1 MASQATEKVLFERD
15 GKVGIVRLNR
25 PRIMN
30 CLDPDTLG
38 QLRGH
43 FEFARS
49 EKRIR
54 VLLVC
59 GNGRAFSAGADLKYA
74 KDKDAEALRAFNQ
87 VGLVD
92 AFHYIQKFPKP
103 TIAVVDGY
111 ALGGGLELALS
122 CDFRFASKE
131 HAIFGFPEID
141 LGILPTWG
149 GMYLPL
155 EIIGTARTLEIV
167 LTGARIDADT
177 AYKMGLVHKVFPHED
192 LFKEALSFAKILARK
207 GSFLLQ
213 LGKHIIKNSIM
224 ADDEERLRLSTLASD
239 LIRAGEQ
246 GEARL
251 NALLDEEK
259 S

>member
-1 MASQATEKVLFERD
+1 MAAEATEKVIFERD
-15 GKVGIVRLNR
+15 GKIGIIRLNR

-30 CLDPDTLG
+30 CLDPETLG
-38 QLRGH
+38 LLRKR
-43 FEFARS
+43 FELARS
-49 EKRIR
+49 EKKVR
-54 VLLVC
+54 VVLVC
-59 GNGRAFSAGADLKYA
+59 GNGRAFSTGADLKYGR
-74 KDKDAEALRAFNQ
+74 DKDAETLRAFNRI
-87 VGLVD
+87 GLLD

-103 TIAVVDGY
+103 TIAVIDGY

-149 GMYLPL
+149 GMYLPQK
-155 EIIGTARTLEIV
+155 IIGIPRTLELV
-167 LTGARIDADT
+167 LTGDRIDADT
-177 AYKMGLVHKVFPHED
+177 AYRIGLVHKVLPHEN
-192 LFKEALSFAKILARK
+192 LFEEALSFAKQIARK
-207 GSFLLQ
+207 GLFLLQ
-213 LGKHIIKNSIM
+213 LGKYTIKKSIM

-239 LIRAGEQ
+239 LIRAGAQ

-251 NALLDEEK
+251 NALLDEEN